1 MASSTNKFI
10 CLVLFFIL
18 AILFSQA
25 SARSVPDL
33 TISQRY
39 EQWLSTHGRVH
50 RNSTEKDKRF
60 QIFKENLERIESHN
74 ADPSKKYKLGVNE
87 FTDLTNEEFKTM
99 KNGYK
104 MKPFGSD
111 QTLFKYESVSEVQST
126 MDWRNEGAVTPVKN
140 QASCVTLIGYGT
152 DEEGTNYWL
161 LKNSWGTSWGEE
173 GYMRIQRGVDAAEGL
188 CGIAMYPSYPT
199 IG

>member
-1 MASSTNKFI
+1 
-10 CLVLFFIL
+10 
-18 AILFSQA
+18 
-25 SARSVPDL
+25 
-33 TISQRY
+33 
-39 EQWLSTHGRVH
+39 
-50 RNSTEKDKRF
+50 
-60 QIFKENLERIESHN
+60 
-74 ADPSKKYKLGVNE
+74 
-87 FTDLTNEEFKTM
+87 M

-140 QASCVTLIGYGT
+140 QANCVTLIGYGT

-173 GYMRIQRGVDAAEGL
+173 GYMRIQRGNRKSSWVAPPPEAATTTTSRPPHTE
-188 CGIAMYPSYPT
+188 T
-199 IG
+199 KK